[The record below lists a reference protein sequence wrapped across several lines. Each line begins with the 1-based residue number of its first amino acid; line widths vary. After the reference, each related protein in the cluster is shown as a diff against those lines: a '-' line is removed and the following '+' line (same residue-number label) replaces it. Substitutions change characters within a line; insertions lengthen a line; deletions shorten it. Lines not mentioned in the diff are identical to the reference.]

1 MGLLDSLGGGQ
12 IGLIG
17 GAIGAL
23 GGLFGGS
30 QTKDFG
36 SSGDLSAGRGQL
48 GNLGAL
54 GTQYGNVAQQ
64 DMGAYGAANGQYQGA
79 LQGQENYLKSDP
91 YTDQYSTSQLA
102 RATSGTAAAYQ
113 RAHANLQAE
122 AGGSGLGGGNSSML
136 AGGQASI
143 EENQAGN
150 MAQAQSNLA
159 MNRISQRAQNLSAL
173 TDLTG
178 GVANTDYNRGMGA
191 MGAQQGVESNLA
203 NSYLGL
209 GQNEQNLELGYQE
222 QQRQAM
228 ASGMGGLGQAVGMAS
243 YYANQKKNAMQPA
256 PLPSSSYGG
265 PDGNG
270 SGFGLGYGL

>member
-48 GNLGAL
+48 GNLGSL
-54 GTQYGNVAQQ
+54 GGQYGNLAQQ
-64 DMGAYGAANGQYQGA
+64 DMGAYGSANGQYQNA
-79 LQGQENYLKSDP
+79 LQGQENYLKADP
-91 YTDQYSTSQLA
+91 YTDQYSTAQLA
-102 RATSGTAAAYQ
+102 NATSGTAAAYQ
-113 RAHANLQAE
+113 RAHANLQASMG
-122 AGGSGLGGGNSSML
+122 ASGLGGGDSSML
-136 AGGQASI
+136 SGGQASI
-143 EENQAGN
+143 EAGQAGN
-150 MAQAQSNLA
+150 MAQAQNSLA

-173 TDLTG
+173 TNLTG
-178 GVANTDYNRGMGA
+178 GVANTDYSRGIGA
-191 MGAQQGVESNLA
+191 MGAQEGIDQNLA

-209 GQNEQNLELGYQE
+209 GGQELGMEQNYQA

-228 ASGMGGLGQAVGMAS
+228 ASGLGGLGQAVGMAS
-243 YYANQKKNAMQPA
+243 YYAGQKN
-256 PLPSSSYGG
+256 GG
-265 PDGNG
+265 QQGGQQGDPFGIGDG
-270 SGFGLGYGL
+270 SGLGF